1 MEPPKS
7 TFNDCVVGVFREIT
21 GEDETTARNRFLLH
35 LTGEA
40 AISWNALRSC
50 LADVGRVLTPC
61 GPEVFNTFGEAFQGE
76 AVVFYAKDADPVHV
90 VLVRSGGIVFD
101 PHAPDGG
108 EPIKEYLKR
117 IGGETIAVRCVS
129 MVV

>member
-1 MEPPKS
+1 MERPKS

-21 GEDETTARNRFLLH
+21 GEDETTAKTRFLSH

-40 AISWNALRSC
+40 GISWNALRSC
-50 LADVGRVLTPC
+50 LADVGRTLTPC
-61 GPEVFNTFGEAFQGE
+61 VPEVFNTFGEAFQGE
-76 AVVFYAKDADPVHV
+76 AVVFYAKDGDPNHV
-90 VLVRSGGIVFD
+90 ILVRSGGIVFD

-108 EPIKEYLKR
+108 EPIKGYLKR
-117 IGGETIAVRCVS
+117 IGGETITIKCVS